1 MRQMILRFLA
11 VPTVLVAMATI
22 TLGADNTLGTWKYN
36 PAKSKAAPGVP
47 AITNL
52 TVTRESTPG
61 GVKITAKG
69 ERADGSKIDS
79 LTDAK
84 YDGKPVSV
92 TGTGLPWDMTA
103 IKQVN
108 ADTVTEERSKQ
119 GGKYHSTARTV
130 VSKDG
135 KMMTSTTK
143 GTDAEGKA
151 FTAIAVSDK
160 Q

>member
-11 VPTVLVAMATI
+11 VPTILVAMATI
-22 TLGADNTLGTWKYN
+22 ALGADNTLGTWKYN
-36 PAKSKAAPGVP
+36 SAKSKTAPGVP

-79 LTDAK
+79 VTDAK

-92 TGTGLPWDMTA
+92 VGTGLPWDTTA
-103 IKQVN
+103 IKQIN

-119 GGKYHSTARTV
+119 GGKYHSIARTV

-135 KMMTSTTK
+135 KMMTSTTR

-151 FTAIAVSDK
+151 FTAVAVSDK